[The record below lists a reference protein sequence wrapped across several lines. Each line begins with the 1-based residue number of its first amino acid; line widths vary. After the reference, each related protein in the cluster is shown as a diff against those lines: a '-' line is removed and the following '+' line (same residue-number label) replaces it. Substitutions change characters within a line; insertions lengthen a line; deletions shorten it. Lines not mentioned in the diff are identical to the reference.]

1 MAVLLTLTGLAITLG
16 FVLRS
21 PEGIHHFDDLT
32 HYLFAKWA
40 WKWPTYLL
48 DDWGRPGFTALYFL
62 PAQLDWVACR
72 ILSVL
77 LTAVSAWLAFRIAQR
92 IGLRHAWA
100 VIPLCYAQPLFFQLA
115 QTTLT
120 ETALAF
126 YLTVAA
132 YLALRGGWAWSAAFV
147 SLGMVTRHEA
157 VIFLPIWLYFAWRQ
171 RVSLWR
177 LWPLIWAPLV
187 INVLAIP
194 ADMKP
199 ALFRL
204 FEPKPSG
211 QYGHGG
217 WLTFFSRSMEAW
229 GPGIMTLAVVGI
241 GPVWRRRGGA
251 LIAVCAVAYFSA
263 HAVIRALGLFDSGGY
278 ARFLVPISPMV
289 AIAALS
295 GWQRL
300 WSDEPRE
307 RRPAVMLVAGT
318 MIVLW
323 LAMERQLV
331 LFAARQDLAAELP
344 QIHTAATAV
353 RVSTAVL
360 TMLAILT
367 AGFGSRSFRGAVGLA
382 LVPFAIAIIMTLT
395 CGELCHP
402 LNRSVAA
409 YIIDDLREWLTENG
423 LAHRRMISANIWVT
437 YATGGELPRGRPS
450 LREQL
455 RLAPVGSLFAW
466 DEQFAASADHGIN
479 LKEMLA
485 DPTFRLIHTTQP
497 APYQRQPYLLIF
509 EKTENQRSE
518 DKRVAASSLIVE

>member
-40 WKWPTYLL
+40 WKWPAYLL

-62 PAQLDWVACR
+62 PARLGWAACR
-72 ILSVL
+72 VLSVFL
-77 LTAVSAWLAFRIAQR
+77 IAGSAWLAFRVAQR

-126 YLTVAA
+126 YLIAA
-132 YLALRGGWAWSAAFV
+132 VYLALRGGWSWSAAFV

-171 RVSLWR
+171 RVALWR

-187 INVLAIP
+187 VNVMAIP
-194 ADMKP
+194 ADRKP
-199 ALFRL
+199 AVFRL
-204 FEPKPSG
+204 FEPRPSG
-211 QYGHGG
+211 QYGRGG
-217 WLTFFSRSMEAW
+217 WLTFFCRSMEAW
-229 GPGIMTLAVVGI
+229 GPGIVVLAIAGI
-241 GPVWRRRGGA
+241 GSVWRRRGGA
-251 LIAVCAVAYFSA
+251 IIAVCAVAYFSA

-295 GWQRL
+295 GWLRL
-300 WSDEPRE
+300 WSADPRE
-307 RRPAVMLVAGT
+307 RRAGVMLAAGA

-323 LAMERQLV
+323 LAMERQIV
-331 LFAARQDLAAELP
+331 LFEARQDLAAELP
-344 QIHTAATAV
+344 EIHTAKCAIRA
-353 RVSTAVL
+353 SAAVL
-360 TMLAILT
+360 VLLAIVT
-367 AGFGSRSFRGAVGLA
+367 AGFGARPFHGRLGSALMPLA
-382 LVPFAIAIIMTLT
+382 LAIIIALA
-395 CGELCHP
+395 CGKLCHP
-402 LNRSVAA
+402 LNRPVAA
-409 YIIDDLREWLTENG
+409 FIIDDLQQWLAENG
-423 LAHRRMISANIWVT
+423 LAHRRIISANIWVT
-437 YATGGELPRGRPS
+437 YATGGELPHGRPS

-455 RLAPVGSLFAW
+455 RLAPAGSIFAW
-466 DEQFAASADHGIN
+466 DEQFAASADHGVG

-485 DPTFRLIHTTQP
+485 DPTFRLIHATQS

-509 EKTENQRSE
+509 EKTDDVPPL
-518 DKRVAASSLIVE
+518 DKRAVASSLIFE